1 MTLAPHFSKAVFIS
15 LVQMGFRIK
24 IMKDHKNIV
33 LCGYPVQFLL
43 ILENFCIN
51 RKLNFKKVSLYKPP
65 LTPFWPC
72 PAKQQGIFLSFHLRG
87 KTNRQML
94 CIKGGRKGDKNWRKH
109 VRARY
114 CPLHLRPTIYMASC
128 FPLTN
133 ILGRS
138 YNANGYICFFCCY
151 YYINMYYYCE

>member
-1 MTLAPHFSKAVFIS
+1 MVI
-15 LVQMGFRIK
+15 
-24 IMKDHKNIV
+24 
-33 LCGYPVQFLL
+33 LCNFLL

-72 PAKQQGIFLSFHLRG
+72 PARQEGIFLSFHLRG

-94 CIKGGRKGDKNWRKH
+94 CNKGGRNGDKNWWKH

-114 CPLHLRPTIYMASC
+114 FPKNVLYVPVQYKSLIDKVLFVLRYMYVVQYIVGKWRGRTSCSETALRPSSDIRKST
-128 FPLTN
+128 T
-133 ILGRS
+133 
-138 YNANGYICFFCCY
+138 
-151 YYINMYYYCE
+151 